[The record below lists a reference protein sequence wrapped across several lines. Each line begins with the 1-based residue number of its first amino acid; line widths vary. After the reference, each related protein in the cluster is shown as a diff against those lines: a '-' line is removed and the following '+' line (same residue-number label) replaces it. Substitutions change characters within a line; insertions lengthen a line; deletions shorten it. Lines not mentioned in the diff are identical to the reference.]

1 MNNYWEDS
9 DQTLFPYYRMIIELN
24 PSHWVGQAVKT
35 IEAIRKT
42 DYLCYLHYLLD
53 NLIKQLNQN
62 KFNFD
67 YNLEHLPLLFPFPL
81 LIRKLQ

>member
-1 MNNYWEDS
+1 MNGIVS
-9 DQTLFPYYRMIIELN
+9 CTRMIIELN

-35 IEAIRKT
+35 IETIRKT
-42 DYLCYLHYLLD
+42 DCLCYLHYLLD

-67 YNLEHLPLLFPFPL
+67 YNLECLPLLFPFPL
-81 LIRKLQ
+81 LIKKLQ